1 MDGCGESQ
9 GVAGFGA
16 WECASPE
23 TPISLHF
30 GILLKS
36 YQGSHYRNL
45 NQGILLHF
53 KVYSLIWGYFD
64 IGVSGNQAVR

>member
-1 MDGCGESQ
+1 M
-9 GVAGFGA
+9 GVVNHKGLQALALGSVRA
-16 WECASPE
+16 PE